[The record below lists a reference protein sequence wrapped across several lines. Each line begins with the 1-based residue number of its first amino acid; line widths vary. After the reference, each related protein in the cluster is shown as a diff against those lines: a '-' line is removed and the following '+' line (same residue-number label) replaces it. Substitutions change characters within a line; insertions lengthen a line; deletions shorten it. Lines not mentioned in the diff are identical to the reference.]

1 LACCSLETN
10 AVKRGAGAVA
20 TLLAWPAA
28 CYIRWQRDRLSDSAT
43 ALSADSKARLR
54 PYFAATDLDRVRVF
68 ATDRLPLPA
77 LPFRQA
83 ARRIGLEFLDRTQ
96 IAAITFDYLI
106 ASQQPLRPRL
116 LFHELV
122 HVVQFRLL
130 GVTGFARLY
139 TRGFL
144 AGGSYLGIPLERC
157 ARELECRFDSD
168 RAPFNVASEVAAWI
182 EADRYNCP

>member
-1 LACCSLETN
+1 MGFLRAISN
-10 AVKRGAGAVA
+10 PASS
-20 TLLAWPAA
+20 LLAWPVA
-28 CYIRWQRDRLSDSAT
+28 CYIRSQRDRLNIRAT

-54 PYFAATDLDRVRVF
+54 PYFASADLDRVLVLE
-68 ATDRLPLPA
+68 TDRLPLPA

-83 ARRIGLEFLDRTQ
+83 ARRMGLEFLDPSQ
-96 IAAITFDYLI
+96 IAAITFDYVI
-106 ASQQPLRPRL
+106 ASQQALRPGL

-130 GVTGFARLY
+130 GVTAFARLY

-144 AGGSYLGIPLERC
+144 AGGSYAGIPLERC
-157 ARELECRFDSD
+157 ARDLEYRFDTDPS
-168 RAPFNVASEVAAWI
+168 PFDVASEVAAWI